1 MRDTRPNNADDPKAA
16 IKATWA
22 SITPEQCHRMIASM
36 PRRID
41 AVIHAKGGPT
51 KYWVHRNEHTFKEAF
66 HFCLKYKL
74 LYKCVVVI
82 YCPLGQL
89 GTFLEEL
96 DGLLSSFAEDGS
108 PLVFGDFNIHLDRPY
123 AANVHSLLASLE
135 LKRLTTTS
143 THKSGSQLDLI
154 YRCNFVADNVLV
166 KPLHTSDHHFITPSH
181 LFSVVSSSL
190 PSPTYFSALDVNTA
204 TDTLCSTLS
213 SCLDHICHLSS
224 RPAHASPSNSWLYD
238 VLREHRSELRAAER
252 KWRKS
257 KDLSDLSIYQSL
269 LSSFSAEVHTA
280 KASYF

>member
-66 HFCLKYKL
+66 HFCLKYTF

-96 DGLLSSFAEDGS
+96 DGLLSSFPEDGS

-123 AANVHSLLASLE
+123 AANVHSLLASFD
-135 LKRLTTTS
+135 LKRLTTTN

-166 KPLHTSDHHFITPSH
+166 KPLHTTITSFLGSVLLSSLTHLFLSSGCEHCNWHFVLHFI
-181 LFSVVSSSL
+181 F
-190 PSPTYFSALDVNTA
+190 
-204 TDTLCSTLS
+204 LS
-213 SCLDHICHLSS
+213 SHICHLSS

-238 VLREHRSELRAAER
+238 VLCEHRSELRAAER